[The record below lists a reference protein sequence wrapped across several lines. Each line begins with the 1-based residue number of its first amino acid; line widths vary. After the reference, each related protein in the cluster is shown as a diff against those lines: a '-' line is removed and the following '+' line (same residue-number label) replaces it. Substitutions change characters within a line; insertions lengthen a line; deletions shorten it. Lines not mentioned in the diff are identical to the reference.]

1 MIRDN
6 TIFFKLTK
14 AAESGIMTDV
24 AKTVYPIKEERKM
37 PAFTDALKNKNSNG
51 GPSGPTKLGSVAAA
65 AGSKPDRKS
74 NEEIAKEVI
83 RGNWGV
89 GQERKDKL
97 TAAGYDYS
105 AVQSIVNEMMKK

>member
-1 MIRDN
+1 
-6 TIFFKLTK
+6 
-14 AAESGIMTDV
+14 
-24 AKTVYPIKEERKM
+24 M
-37 PAFTDALKNKNSNG
+37 PAFTDALKNKNTSG
-51 GPSGPTKLGSVAAA
+51 GTSGPTKLGQIAAA
-65 AGSKPDRKS
+65 ATAKSNLKS

-105 AVQSIVNEMMKK
+105 AVQSLVNEMMKK

>member
-1 MIRDN
+1 
-6 TIFFKLTK
+6 
-14 AAESGIMTDV
+14 
-24 AKTVYPIKEERKM
+24 M
-37 PAFTDALKNKNSNG
+37 PGFSDALKNRNAGTDNNSTQ
-51 GPSGPTKLGSVAAA
+51 SKFSSVVAGAKAATA
-65 AGSKPDRKS
+65 ANTAAKKS

-105 AVQSIVNEMMKK
+105 AVQAIVNEMMKK

>member
-1 MIRDN
+1 
-6 TIFFKLTK
+6 
-14 AAESGIMTDV
+14 
-24 AKTVYPIKEERKM
+24 M
-37 PAFTDALKNKNSNG
+37 PAFTDALKNKNTGSDG
-51 GPSGPTKLGSVAAA
+51 GPSKAGSVVAAA
-65 AGSKPDRKS
+65 KANAAGKKT

-105 AVQSIVNEMMKK
+105 AVQSIVNELMKK

>member
-1 MIRDN
+1 
-6 TIFFKLTK
+6 
-14 AAESGIMTDV
+14 
-24 AKTVYPIKEERKM
+24 M
-37 PAFTDALKNKNSNG
+37 PAFTDALKNKNSGSDG
-51 GPSGPTKLGSVAAA
+51 GTSKAGSIVAAA
-65 AGSKPDRKS
+65 KANAAAGKKT

>member
-1 MIRDN
+1 
-6 TIFFKLTK
+6 
-14 AAESGIMTDV
+14 
-24 AKTVYPIKEERKM
+24 M
-37 PAFTDALKNKNSNG
+37 PVFSEAVKHLNKDDSNSNG
-51 GPSGPTKLGSVAAA
+51 PQRRGSVVAAA
-65 AGSKPDRKS
+65 AASAAPAKKS

>member
-1 MIRDN
+1 MPGFSD
-6 TIFFKLTK
+6 
-14 AAESGIMTDV
+14 A
-24 AKTVYPIKEERKM
+24 IKKG
-37 PAFTDALKNKNSNG
+37 NSNSNG
-51 GPSGPTKLGSVAAA
+51 NAGGHGMPSNLSSVIAAA
-65 AGSKPDRKS
+65 KAESTTAKKS

>member
-1 MIRDN
+1 MPGFSDAIKNRNNGADN
-6 TIFFKLTK
+6 NSTQSKFSSVVAGAK
-14 AAESGIMTDV
+14 AAN
-24 AKTVYPIKEERKM
+24 A
-37 PAFTDALKNKNSNG
+37 ANANK
-51 GPSGPTKLGSVAAA
+51 
-65 AGSKPDRKS
+65 KS

-105 AVQSIVNEMMKK
+105 AVQAIVNEMMKK

>member
-1 MIRDN
+1 MPVFDN
-6 TIFFKLTK
+6 AIKHMNKDDGNNK
-14 AAESGIMTDV
+14 A
-24 AKTVYPIKEERKM
+24 
-37 PAFTDALKNKNSNG
+37 
-51 GPSGPTKLGSVAAA
+51 PSGMGSAIAAA
-65 AGSKPDRKS
+65 RAASAAPAKKS

>member
-1 MIRDN
+1 
-6 TIFFKLTK
+6 
-14 AAESGIMTDV
+14 
-24 AKTVYPIKEERKM
+24 M
-37 PAFTDALKNKNSNG
+37 PAFTDALKNKNAGSDG
-51 GPSGPTKLGSVAAA
+51 GTSKAGSIVAAA
-65 AGSKPDRKS
+65 KANTAGKKT

>member
-1 MIRDN
+1 
-6 TIFFKLTK
+6 
-14 AAESGIMTDV
+14 
-24 AKTVYPIKEERKM
+24 M
-37 PAFTDALKNKNSNG
+37 PGFSDALKNRNAGADNSNQ
-51 GPSGPTKLGSVAAA
+51 SKQSKFSSVVAGAKAESAA
-65 AGSKPDRKS
+65 KKS

>member
-1 MIRDN
+1 
-6 TIFFKLTK
+6 
-14 AAESGIMTDV
+14 
-24 AKTVYPIKEERKM
+24 M
-37 PAFTDALKNKNSNG
+37 PAFSDALKNRDNKPDNNS
-51 GPSGPTKLGSVAAA
+51 PQSKFSSVVAAA
-65 AGSKPDRKS
+65 KENSAKKS

-89 GQERKDKL
+89 GQERKEKL

>member
-1 MIRDN
+1 
-6 TIFFKLTK
+6 
-14 AAESGIMTDV
+14 
-24 AKTVYPIKEERKM
+24 M
-37 PAFTDALKNKNSNG
+37 PVFSEAVKHMNKDDGNNNE
-51 GPSGPTKLGSVAAA
+51 PQRMGSVVAAA
-65 AGSKPDRKS
+65 KAASAPAKKS

>member
-1 MIRDN
+1 
-6 TIFFKLTK
+6 
-14 AAESGIMTDV
+14 
-24 AKTVYPIKEERKM
+24 M
-37 PAFTDALKNKNSNG
+37 PAFTDALKNKNAGSG
-51 GPSGPTKLGSVAAA
+51 GDTSKAGAIVAAA
-65 AGSKPDRKS
+65 KANAAAGKKT

-89 GQERKDKL
+89 GQERKDNL

>member
-1 MIRDN
+1 
-6 TIFFKLTK
+6 
-14 AAESGIMTDV
+14 
-24 AKTVYPIKEERKM
+24 M
-37 PAFTDALKNKNSNG
+37 PGFSDALKNRNAGADNNSNQSKQSKFSSVVAG
-51 GPSGPTKLGSVAAA
+51 AKAESVANKAESAA
-65 AGSKPDRKS
+65 KKS

>member
-1 MIRDN
+1 
-6 TIFFKLTK
+6 
-14 AAESGIMTDV
+14 
-24 AKTVYPIKEERKM
+24 M
-37 PAFTDALKNKNSNG
+37 PGFSDALKNRNAGADNS
-51 GPSGPTKLGSVAAA
+51 GSQSKQSKFASVVAGAKAESAA
-65 AGSKPDRKS
+65 NKAENTAKKS